1 VVSVIS
7 CRDNRSHA
15 NAAVITLHEIALLRL
30 AAQRIAGPGLATATE
45 TVRWLSASQA
55 QDRNGVLTSV
65 ALHTA
70 SGTREGEQS
79 CSMACVATRGE
90 SFCSPGSTS
99 SCSATSTGAPRY
111 APSSLTASFPAATA
125 CSDRL

>member
-90 SFCSPGSTS
+90 SF
-99 SCSATSTGAPRY
+99 APRVRRVR
-111 APSSLTASFPAATA
+111 ARLRRPACRVT
-125 CSDRL
+125 RRVR